1 MFEKGRSVTIFG
13 QEFSYE
19 IFHYLLENFKE
30 AFSHSSLSIEE
41 AFQDLRNYS
50 AIINNSKDEYAKDY
64 FECLSISEKKEIL
77 NTLHEMIVFK
87 GSRYAVFTEPM
98 GDQRH
103 NEKLYK
109 KYFSYFDPY
118 LLYYVKYD
126 KNGKFDKI
134 ETFHNLDTL
143 FLNLPMKKRAY
154 DKAYNMQKDNL
165 DAFDFAISLPEIGI
179 KETIAINTMVNKND
193 EDAVLGFK
201 KTNNDIIGASFTPSD
216 KKNVPV
222 EMQRLFAEYKE
233 GFGYDIE
240 DPNEIGISY
249 EEKYNRICNLFRR
262 EAEFHIRFERIHPF
276 NDGNGRTGRIL
287 LNYHLLKNGL
297 APVLITRVMSYDY
310 RQYIDNYDIEGL
322 AKMLLNS
329 SSQQVTNWV
338 STKIH
343 PNSKKIDIHNEQ
355 LVDIPTYE
363 DKVKKKSNNYYGLFY

>member
-1 MFEKGRSVTIFG
+1 MFEKGQKVTIFG
-13 QEFSYE
+13 QEFSYDLYQ
-19 IFHYLLENFKE
+19 YLLRNFKE

-41 AFQDLRNYS
+41 AFRELRNYS
-50 AIINNSKDEYAKDY
+50 AVINNSKNEYAKDL
-64 FECLSISEKKEIL
+64 FECLSPHEKKEIIT
-77 NTLHEMIVFK
+77 TLHEMIVFK

-98 GDQRH
+98 GDQKH

-126 KNGKFDKI
+126 RNGKFDKI

-154 DKAYNMQKDNL
+154 EKAYNMQKDNL
-165 DAFDFAISLPEIGI
+165 DAFDFAMSLPEIGI
-179 KETIAINTMVNKND
+179 KETIAINSLVNKSD

-201 KTNNDIIGASFTPSD
+201 KTNNDIMGASFTPSD
-216 KKNVPV
+216 KKNVPI
-222 EMQRLFAEYKE
+222 EMQKLFAEYKE

-240 DPNEIGISY
+240 DPNEKGISY
-249 EEKYNRICNLFRR
+249 EEKYNRICNIFRR
-262 EAEFHIRFERIHPF
+262 EALFHIRFERIHPF

-297 APVLITRVMSYDY
+297 APVLITHVMSYDY
-310 RQYIDNYDIEGL
+310 RKFIDNYDVEGL

-329 SSQQVTNWV
+329 SSQQITNWV
-338 STKIH
+338 STKINS
-343 PNSKKIDIHNEQ
+343 NSKKKGYSNEK
-355 LVDIPTYE
+355 LVDIPTF
-363 DKVKKKSNNYYGLFY
+363 DNKVKKKSNDYYGIFY